1 MLVHPLHLA
10 GTPTAPRWYTHR
22 TVNGV
27 DQHGTICTAVE
38 VGSDGTISL
47 MASRI
52 TLGGEGSV
60 YVGGGVG
67 VFECTYHSQ
76 LDSRSIHSDYLG
88 FLLP

>member
-1 MLVHPLHLA
+1 MLVHPPHLA
-10 GTPTAPRWYTHR
+10 GTPTAPHWYTHR

-52 TLGGEGSV
+52 TLGGEGRGGECV
-60 YVGGGVG
+60 CGGRGGGVC
-67 VFECTYHSQ
+67 V
-76 LDSRSIHSDYLG
+76 YL
-88 FLLP
+88 PQST